1 MWHRSVTMTTYRIRK
16 TRSFV
21 FLEIKR
27 MFLFIPYWEW
37 INCTAFENV
46 NGALNF
52 AKKLCKPREKIKVV
66 IIEEQ

>member
-1 MWHRSVTMTTYRIRK
+1 
-16 TRSFV
+16 
-21 FLEIKR
+21 

-46 NGALNF
+46 DGALNF
-52 AKKLCKPREKIKVV
+52 IKKLCKPREKIKVV